1 MISAVLV
8 TGVFEGLR
16 NLSSLSRGSEQLE
29 LCFAIFSAW
38 TPAEDNPV
46 GAEPFVELWK
56 QCLLMPTL
64 SAALVVWKDSGEGI
78 A

>member
-46 GAEPFVELWK
+46 GAEPFVGL
-56 QCLLMPTL
+56 
-64 SAALVVWKDSGEGI
+64 
-78 A
+78 

>member
-1 MISAVLV
+1 MIFAVLV

-16 NLSSLSRGSEQLE
+16 NFSSLSRGSKQLE
-29 LCFAIFSAW
+29 LCFAISNAW

-46 GAEPFVELWK
+46 GTELFMGFWK

-64 SAALVVWKDSGEGI
+64 SAALVVWKDSGKGI
-78 A
+78 I